1 MGFVRLL
8 DGIEKLLVP
17 YQTLQGIF
25 IPMDFHSRKF
35 VTRQII
41 SKQRTFLSLLLIA
54 FVFFSVA
61 SAQKQTVP
69 SPESVLGFRPTEEKT
84 IADWKQITDY
94 FAKLDVASD
103 RVAVRNIGP
112 STLGRPMIA
121 AFISDAENIRNLDK
135 YRKISAKLAD
145 PRTISGNAELESLI
159 AEGKT
164 VVSISCSIHANEIV
178 ASQMSMNLAHELATA
193 TDADTKEI
201 LKNTILILIPSSN
214 PDGVDLIADWYRK
227 TLGTK
232 SEGTIPPELYHHY
245 AGHDNNRDWFML
257 NLQETRNITQLYWR
271 EWFPQIV
278 YDVHQMGQGTAR
290 FVIPPFFDPPNPR
303 LDPLILRE
311 VGVIGYKMAADLQ
324 AKGVKG
330 VATNTMFDTWWHG
343 GFRSTPYYH
352 NSIGILSEA
361 ASADLMTPITIT
373 KERLKAERPNRG
385 LNSPLEVSTSHPDPW
400 EGGKWGPKEIAEIEM
415 TASRT
420 VLELASKYRTKYL
433 RNFHSLGA
441 ANLQRKNDEPEAFII
456 PAGQP
461 REETIARFIEI
472 LTAQGIEVHRM
483 VEEAWFAEYE
493 DKRDEFHEMPLGSF
507 VVFVNQPQKNNI
519 LSLFERQVYPNRVNA
534 NGEAETPYD
543 VAGWTL
549 PIQMGIEYMPI
560 WAVRDGQKFRSSVTK
575 IDDINDARR
584 VMNLNP
590 VDKPFAN
597 LSNPLKGNSKIGLYR
612 GFTSSMDEGWTR
624 LVFDIHGI
632 AYRNVSLSEMKT
644 GIKDVD
650 VLIIPS
656 EGENTIMN
664 GLSAERFPSEFVGGI
679 GDGGV
684 ANMKKFVEDGGRLIC
699 FDASCGLIAKTF
711 ELPVKNALSGLKR
724 NEFYNPGSIV
734 KLDVNLSHRL
744 ADGIDEVLGAYFINS
759 SAFEVTDRS
768 KVRTVAR
775 YASRDALI
783 SGWMLGESYINGKS
797 AIVEADYGKGKII
810 MFAFRPQHRGQSFG
824 TFPLLFNAIDK

>member
-1 MGFVRLL
+1 M
-8 DGIEKLLVP
+8 
-17 YQTLQGIF
+17 
-25 IPMDFHSRKF
+25 
-35 VTRQII
+35 I
-41 SKQRTFLSLLLIA
+41 SSQRTFLSVLLILVA
-54 FVFFSVA
+54 FMA
-61 SAQKQTVP
+61 TAWAQSRSVP
-69 SPESVLGFRPTEEKT
+69 SPESVLGFRPTEERT
-84 IADWKQITDY
+84 IADWTQITDY
-94 FAKLDVASD
+94 FAKLDAASD
-103 RVAVRNIGP
+103 RVTVRNIGP

-135 YRKISAKLAD
+135 YRSISAKLAD
-145 PRTISGNAELESLI
+145 PRTISGAGELEKLI

-178 ASQMSMNLAHELATA
+178 ASQMSMNLAFEMATA
-193 TDADTKEI
+193 TDAETREI

-257 NLQETRNITQLYWR
+257 NLQETRNITNLYWR

-373 KERLKAERPNRG
+373 EERLRNERTARG
-385 LNSPLEVSTSHPDPW
+385 LNSPLERSTSHPDPW
-400 EGGKWGPKEIAEIEM
+400 RGGKWGPREIAELEM

-420 VLELASKYRTKYL
+420 LLELASKYRTKYL
-433 RNFHSLGA
+433 RNFHALGA
-441 ANLQRKNDEPEAFII
+441 ANLERKKNEPEAFVIT
-456 PAGQP
+456 AGQP

-483 VEEAWFAEYE
+483 VEEAWFAEE
-493 DKRDEFHEMPLGSF
+493 ESKRDEFHEMPLGSF

-519 LSLFERQVYPNRVNA
+519 LNLFERQVYPNRINA
-534 NGEAETPYD
+534 NGEAEAPYD

-549 PIQMGIEYMPI
+549 PIQMGIEYMPVWEI
-560 WAVRDGQKFRSSVTK
+560 RDGERFRTSVK
-575 IDDINDARR
+575 RVDDINDARA
-584 VMNLNP
+584 VMNLKA
-590 VDKPFAN
+590 VEKPFAN
-597 LSNPLKGNSKIGLYR
+597 LSNPLKTNAKIGLYR

-632 AYRNVSLSEMKT
+632 GYRNVQLAEIRN
-644 GIKDVD
+644 GIKDID

-656 EGENTIMN
+656 ESETAIMN
-664 GLSAERFPSEFVGGI
+664 GLSADRFPADFVGGI
-679 GDGGV
+679 GENGI
-684 ANMKKFVEDGGRLIC
+684 ANIKKFVEDGGRLIC
-699 FDASCGLIAKTF
+699 FDTSCGTVIKAF
-711 ELPVKNALSGLKR
+711 DLPVKNVLSGLRR

-759 SAFEVTDRS
+759 SAFDVTDRTR
-768 KVRTVAR
+768 VRTVAR

-783 SGWMLGESYINGKS
+783 SGWMLGESFINGKS
-797 AIVEADYGKGKII
+797 AIVEADHGKGKIV

-824 TFPLLFNAIDK
+824 TFPLFFNSIEK

>member
-1 MGFVRLL
+1 MNH
-8 DGIEKLLVP
+8 
-17 YQTLQGIF
+17 
-25 IPMDFHSRKF
+25 HSRKF
-35 VTRQII
+35 VTRQLI
-41 SKQRTFLSLLLIA
+41 SRQRTFLSLLFITFA
-54 FVFFSVA
+54 FISGV
-61 SAQKQTVP
+61 SAQRQAVP
-69 SPESVLGFRPTEEKT
+69 SPQSVLGFRPTEERT
-84 IADWKQITDY
+84 IADWNQITDY
-94 FAKLDVASD
+94 FAKLDAASD
-103 RVAVRNIGP
+103 RVTVRNIGP

-121 AFISDAENIRNLDK
+121 AFISDADNIRNLEK

-145 PRTISGNAELESLI
+145 PRTISGPAELESLI
-159 AEGKT
+159 SEGKT
-164 VVSISCSIHANEIV
+164 IVSISCSIHANEIV
-178 ASQMSMNLAHELATA
+178 ASQMSMNLAFELATA
-193 TDADTKEI
+193 TDPETRDI
-201 LKNTILILIPSSN
+201 LKNTILVLIPSSN
-214 PDGVDLIADWYRK
+214 PDGVDLVANWYRK

-257 NLQETRNITQLYWR
+257 NLQETRNITNLYWR

-373 KERLKAERPNRG
+373 RERLKAERPGRG
-385 LNSPLEVSTSHPDPW
+385 LNSPLESSTSHPDPW
-400 EGGKWGPKEIAEIEM
+400 EGGKWGPREIADLEM

-420 VLELASKYRTKYL
+420 LLELASKYRTKYL
-433 RNFHSLGA
+433 RNFHALGA
-441 ANLQRKNDEPEAFII
+441 ANLIEKKDEPEAFII
-456 PAGQP
+456 QAGQP
-461 REETIARFIEI
+461 REETISRFIEI

-483 VEEAWFAEYE
+483 VEEAWFAEYR
-493 DKRDEFHEMPLGSF
+493 DKPNEFHEMPLGSF

-519 LSLFERQVYPNRVNA
+519 LSLFERQVYPNRLNA
-534 NGEAETPYD
+534 NGEAEAPYD

-560 WAVRDGQKFRSSVTK
+560 WAIRDEERFRSSVKK
-575 IDDINDARR
+575 IDNIDEARA
-584 VMNLNP
+584 VMNLRP
-590 VDKPFAN
+590 VGKPFAN
-597 LSNPLKGNSKIGLYR
+597 LPNPFRSEPKIGLYR

-632 AYRNVSLSEMKT
+632 KYRNVPLAEMRN

-650 VLIIPS
+650 VLIVPS
-656 EGENTIMN
+656 EGEGTIMN
-664 GLSAERFPSEFVGGI
+664 GLSAERFPEEFSGGI
-679 GDGGV
+679 GEQGV

-699 FDASCGLIAKTF
+699 FDASCGMVIKAF
-711 ELPVKNALSGLKR
+711 DLPVRNVLSGLKR

-734 KLDVNLSHRL
+734 RLDVNLSHRF
-744 ADGIDEVLGAYFINS
+744 ADGVDEILGSYFINS
-759 SAFEVTDRS
+759 SAFEVTDRTR
-768 KVRTVAR
+768 VRTVAR
-775 YASRDALI
+775 YAARDALI
-783 SGWMLGESYINGKS
+783 SGWMLGESFINGRS
-797 AIVEADYGKGKII
+797 AVVESDFGKGKIV
-810 MFAFRPQHRGQSFG
+810 MFAFRPQHRGQTFG
-824 TFPLLFNAIDK
+824 TFPLLFNAIEK